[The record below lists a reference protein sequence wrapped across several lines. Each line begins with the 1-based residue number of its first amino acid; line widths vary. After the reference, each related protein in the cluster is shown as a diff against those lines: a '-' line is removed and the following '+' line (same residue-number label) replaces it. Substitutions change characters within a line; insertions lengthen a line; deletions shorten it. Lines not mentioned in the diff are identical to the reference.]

1 MTSKKKV
8 EEKKARGKPL
18 GTRQKDGLYTAILEL
33 LQQDKAQEGDGYT
46 AFAVSSYLGET
57 HQTVQQYLSD
67 LVEMKKVRQRKIFK
81 MLLFSIK

>member
-1 MTSKKKV
+1 MTKPKV
-8 EEKKARGKPL
+8 AEKITKRGKPL
-18 GTRQKDGLYTAILEL
+18 GTRQKDGLYTAILDL

-57 HQTVQQYLSD
+57 HQTVQQYLAD
-67 LVEMKKVRQRKIFK
+67 LVEMKKVRQKKIFK

>member
-1 MTSKKKV
+1 MTKPKV
-8 EEKKARGKPL
+8 AEKITKRGKPL
-18 GTRQKDGLYTAILEL
+18 GTRQKDGLYTKILEL

-46 AFAVSSYLGET
+46 AFAISSYLGET

-67 LVEMKKVRQRKIFK
+67 LVEMKKVRQKKIFK